1 MILFKMI
8 RLGKPYEDVLARNLR
23 CKCREFSIDI
33 FDITLLKREE
43 LDLAIHSFKYGGAK
57 HDSAV
62 QEAGFVEL

>member
-23 CKCREFSIDI
+23 CKGNEFSIDI
-33 FDITLLKREE
+33 FDITSLKREE
-43 LDLAIHSFKYGGAK
+43 LDLAIHSFTYGGAK
-57 HDSAV
+57 FDLTI